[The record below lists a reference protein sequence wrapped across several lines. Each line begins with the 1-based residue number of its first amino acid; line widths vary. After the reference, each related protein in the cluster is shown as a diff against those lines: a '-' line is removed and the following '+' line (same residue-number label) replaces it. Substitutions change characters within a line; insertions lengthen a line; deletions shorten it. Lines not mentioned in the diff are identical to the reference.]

1 MKTNI
6 KKVKIIIPNDI
17 ILKRINSTPT
27 LKRLSKC
34 NLFVGENIENVNH
47 YQFSEMQ
54 RMYPILGINLIEI

>member
-17 ILKRINSTPT
+17 ILKRVNSTPT

-34 NLFVGENIENVNH
+34 NLVVGENIENVNH
-47 YQFSEMQ
+47 YQFAEMK
-54 RMYPILGINLIEI
+54 RMYPILGINLIEL